1 MSSAHNEKE
10 EPTMKMIINGN
21 KVDSSDGKVI
31 EVFNPATGELI
42 DTVPAATE
50 EDLELALDTARVGTR
65 IWRKVPLYKRSAV
78 LRKYAQ
84 LLRDHVDE
92 LAATM
97 SKESG
102 KLLRDCKGELDF
114 TAVVFEAHAEKGM
127 TYGGLTLPQA
137 SDYRVEGDIIFTLRQ
152 PLGVIADVV
161 PFNYPAELYAHKVAP
176 ALITGNSVIVKPSS
190 DTPLTDIMMTELLYE
205 AGVPAEAAQIVTG
218 SGSKVGNYLASSPKI
233 DGFSLTG
240 SVPVGITSMA
250 NCAKNLTKCYL
261 ELGGNDPIIIFEDAD
276 LDQAVE
282 ETLGGRASNAGQTC
296 CGTKRMIVQNSVKEA
311 YTEKLI
317 TALKALK
324 IGDPMDDATDMGPL
338 INEQAAIDCEEQVKL
353 TVGQGAKLLYGGNR
367 FDRTFFEPT
376 VLGDVTLDMDIAT
389 TLEVFGPVFP
399 IIGFDTVEEAI
410 EIANAAPYGLNSG
423 VMTKDL
429 STAMKVS
436 TEIEAGTCVVNG
448 SGNYRSACLAFG
460 GVKMTGIGRE
470 GTTETL
476 DEYTVTKSIALK
488 ALLG

>member
-1 MSSAHNEKE
+1 MQ
-10 EPTMKMIINGN
+10 MIINGRETEA
-21 KVDSSDGKVI
+21 GGGEVI
-31 EVFNPATGELI
+31 RVYNPATGEEI
-42 DTVPAATE
+42 DTVPKATE
-50 EDLELALDTARVGTR
+50 ADMEEALDAAREGTR
-65 IWRKVPLYKRSAV
+65 RWRAVPLYQRAAI
-78 LRKYAQ
+78 LRRYAQ
-84 LLRDHVDE
+84 LLREHQDE
-92 LAATM
+92 LAELM

-127 TYGGLTLPQA
+127 TYGGQTLPLA
-137 SDYRVEGDIIFTLRQ
+137 SDYRVDGDIIFTLKQ
-152 PLGVIADVV
+152 PLGVIVDVV

-176 ALITGNSVIVKPSS
+176 ALITGNAVIIKPSS
-190 DTPLTDIMMTELLYE
+190 DTPLTNIQMTKLLYE
-205 AGVPAEAAQIVTG
+205 AGVPAQAAQIITG

-250 NCAKNLTKCYL
+250 NCAKNLTNCYL
-261 ELGGNDPIIIFEDAD
+261 ELGGNDPIIIFDDAD

-296 CGTKRMIVQNSVKEA
+296 CGTKRMIVQNGVREV
-311 YTEKLI
+311 YTKKLIAALEKLK
-317 TALKALK
+317 L
-324 IGDPMDDATDMGPL
+324 GDPMSDETDMGPL
-338 INEQAAIDCEEQVKL
+338 ITEEAAIECEEQVAM
-353 TVGQGAKLLYGGNR
+353 TVNQGAKLLLGGR
-367 FDRTFFEPT
+367 HFDKTFFPPT
-376 VLGDVTLDMDIAT
+376 VLADVTIEMEIAT

-410 EIANAAPYGLNSG
+410 SIANAAPYGLSSG
-423 VMTKDL
+423 VMTKNMK
-429 STAMKVS
+429 TALKVS
-436 TEIEAGTCVVNG
+436 TEIEAGTCVING

-460 GVKMTGIGRE
+460 GVKMTGLGRE
-470 GTTETL
+470 GTSETL